1 MKSYVNVLSM
11 SEKGRHTLYL
21 VLDCETATL
30 PFADEIAL
38 NSEQKKKIAIA
49 KPLIYDI
56 AWSIV
61 DADLNLY
68 TRKSYLVTETFSTPA
83 VFNTA
88 YYKGKRPIYTE
99 RLRNGEI
106 TLKDWNSIIK
116 ELIADLEVT
125 DYCCAFNAMFDFKK
139 AIPFTE
145 TYIREIYGDT
155 YHEWEKLQR
164 KICTS
169 IVKGTAK
176 SNQDFDSMNF
186 KLRGQNYPM
195 IDIWGVACKCL
206 INNVTYKRKSL
217 EHEMITDS
225 GLYFKSSA
233 EATHR
238 YLCNLYDFEE
248 LHVAV
253 DDVDIECFILHKALK
268 KGKIPKGII
277 FFPFQELGTTTEFL
291 VKAKRGVKE
300 KHFQVAL
307 RKMQERIDKDCDCHT
322 AFTARLE
329 NDRNRIL
336 YVYETRF

>member
-1 MKSYVNVLSM
+1 MPTYFNVLSM
-11 SEKGRHTLYL
+11 SERGRRTLYL

-38 NSEQKKKIAIA
+38 NPEQKKKIAIS
-49 KPLIYDI
+49 KPIIYDI
-56 AWSIV
+56 AWSII
-61 DADLNLY
+61 DANLNLY
-68 TRKSYLVTETFSTPA
+68 TRKSFLVTETFSTPA

-88 YYKGKRPIYTE
+88 YYREKRPIYTE
-99 RLRNGEI
+99 RLRKGEI
-106 TLKDWNSIIK
+106 VLKDWNSIVE
-116 ELIADLEVT
+116 ELIADLDLV

-145 TYIREIYGDT
+145 TYIREVYGDT

-164 KICTS
+164 KMCQS
-169 IVKGTAK
+169 IIKGVAK
-176 SNQDFDSMNF
+176 SSKDFDLINF
-186 KLRGQNYPM
+186 KLRGQNYEM
-195 IDIWGVACKCL
+195 IDIWGVACHCL
-206 INNVTYKRKSL
+206 INNATYKRKSL

-238 YLCNLYDFEE
+238 YLCDMYDFEE

-268 KGKIPKGII
+268 KGKIPKGIM
-277 FFPFQELGTTTEFL
+277 FFPFQELGTTTDFL
-291 VKAKRGVKE
+291 VTAKRGLKE

-307 RKMQERIDKDCDCHT
+307 RKMQERLDKDGDERT
-322 AFTARLE
+322 AFSTRLE
-329 NDRNRIL
+329 NNRNRIL
-336 YVYETRF
+336 FVYDTRF